1 LLFSAPEPTLIFSN
15 KFDVRQISP
24 HSKNY
29 KLISDTRSS
38 SAVALDVKD
47 EMVYYTDLLN
57 KTISRVHRNET
68 NKPKVVVKGLEK
80 PESMAIDWNHGKL
93 YWIDTGKNTL
103 SVANL
108 DGSHVKTII
117 RGSDNVQL
125 RTLAIYPEKG

>member
-1 LLFSAPEPTLIFSN
+1 
-15 KFDVRQISP
+15 
-24 HSKNY
+24 
-29 KLISDTRSS
+29 
-38 SAVALDVKD
+38 
-47 EMVYYTDLLN
+47 MVYYTDLLN